1 MVEGHVVVISSRW
14 SCSPSPPPRLASL
27 AQPRRVEPITLR
39 CYWLHMLLHPV
50 FESREEMWTRR
61 CIKKVKHILAQ
72 PEDPNPNLLGWMSPG
87 RPPSTSGLVPDL
99 IAAQDHQPTKGRP
112 ASTLAPA
119 TPVPSPKPYA
129 APRRAAPLASSHG
142 GRQEQAHLQGQEG
155 RQEEDVSP
163 RAPYSS
169 TPIRS
174 ADAKSLI
181 LWRAPAE

>member
-129 APRRAAPLASSHG
+129 APRRAA
-142 GRQEQAHLQGQEG
+142 REQPWRSA
-155 RQEEDVSP
+155 RTSASP
-163 RAPYSS
+163 RARRAARRRRESP
-169 TPIRS
+169 RS
-174 ADAKSLI
+174 LLFYPHSFCRCEIVDFVACSG
-181 LWRAPAE
+181 